1 MFQMQVLPKTIMY
14 RKIGAAI
21 GIDLG
26 TTYSCVGVWQNDQV
40 EIISNDQGNRTM
52 PSCVAF
58 TNGGRLIGEGAKNQI
73 TMNPTN
79 TIYDA
84 KRLIGRRFND
94 TKLQEDIKLWPFKVI
109 KGTSDIP
116 MIVVSHNGE
125 DKEFSAEEISSMV
138 LIKLK
143 EAAEKFLGKTVR
155 DAVITVPAYFDDSQR
170 QATKDAGHV
179 AGLNVLQIINEPT
192 SAAIA
197 YGLDMKNDIARDIN
211 VLIFDLGGG
220 TFDVSLVT
228 IDKKG
233 TITVKAVAGDTH
245 LGGQDFDNA
254 MVDYFVEQFKRK
266 HKADI
271 SANKKALSRLREAC
285 EKAKRVL
292 SSIIDTTIDIDNL
305 HDGVDFS
312 MRISRAKFEKLNE
325 DFFSNCIKMV
335 ETCLADAEMN
345 KKQIDEVVLVGGS
358 TRIPKVQQ
366 LLKDFFQG
374 KELSKKIHV
383 DEAVAYGATV
393 LAAKLTGYTGK
404 RVSNL
409 VLIDVVPLSLGIE
422 IYGGSLSVLIKRNS
436 PIPVKKEGIYVN
448 VQDYQDTLPFN
459 VYQGERSM
467 AKDNNW
473 LGKFDVAIPP
483 LPKGLSKVNVI
494 FDIDA
499 NGILNCSGVELTTSL
514 KKGIMVT
521 NYKDR
526 LSTRNIEKMLDDAH
540 KYKLQDEEN
549 MKKVFVRNA
558 LEDYIYDVKSK
569 IKKIGNTSKTFTKK
583 ELEIMEIAIEK
594 ASEILNE
601 SRLAGFDE
609 YQKALNQLEKV
620 CLPIIA
626 QHV

>member
-1 MFQMQVLPKTIMY
+1 MN
-14 RKIGAAI
+14 RKSCTAI

-73 TMNPTN
+73 AMNTTN

-94 TKLQEDIKLWPFKVI
+94 TKLQEDMKLWPFDVI
-109 KGTSDIP
+109 KGSNNIP
-116 MIVVSHNGE
+116 MIVVTYNGE
-125 DKEFSAEEISSMV
+125 KKEFSAEEISSMV

-197 YGLDMKNDIARDIN
+197 YGLDMKNDIVRDIN

-254 MVDYFVEQFKRK
+254 MVDYFVEELKRK
-266 HKADI
+266 HSIDV
-271 SANKKALSRLREAC
+271 SVNKKALSRLRGAC
-285 EKAKRVL
+285 ERAKRVL
-292 SSIIDTTIDIDNL
+292 SSIIDTTIDIESL
-305 HDGVDFS
+305 QDGVDFS

-325 DFFSNCIKMV
+325 DFFSKCIEMV
-335 ETCLADAEMN
+335 EKCLSDAEMN
-345 KKQIDEVVLVGGS
+345 KRNIDEVVLVGGS

-366 LLKDFFQG
+366 LLKDLFQG
-374 KELSKKIHV
+374 KELSKKIHA

-393 LAAKLTGYTGK
+393 LAAKLTGCTGK
-404 RVSNL
+404 KVDNL
-409 VLIDVVPLSLGIE
+409 VLIDVVPLSLGVAIHD
-422 IYGGSLSVLIKRNS
+422 GSLSVIVKRNS
-436 PIPVKKEGIYVN
+436 SIPAKKEINYCTVYDN
-448 VQDYQDTLPFN
+448 QDSITFN
-459 VYQGERSM
+459 VYQGERSR
-467 AKDNNW
+467 AIDNNW
-473 LGKFDVAIPP
+473 LGKFEVAVPCA
-483 LPKGLSKVNVI
+483 PKGKSKVRVV

-499 NGILNCSGVELTTSL
+499 NGILNCSGVELTTGL
-514 KKGIMVT
+514 KRGIIIT
-521 NYKDR
+521 NYKER

-540 KYKLQDEEN
+540 KYKLQDEEY
-549 MKKVFVRNA
+549 KKTTSVRSA

-569 IKKIGNTSKTFTKK
+569 IKKIGKTTKTFNKK
-583 ELEIMEIAIEK
+583 DLEIMETAIEK
-594 ASEILNE
+594 ASEILKE
-601 SRLAGFDE
+601 SPLADFDE

>member
-1 MFQMQVLPKTIMY
+1 MN
-14 RKIGAAI
+14 RKSCTAI

-73 TMNPTN
+73 AMNTTN

-94 TKLQEDIKLWPFKVI
+94 TKLQEDMKLWPFDVI
-109 KGTSDIP
+109 KGSNNIP
-116 MIVVSHNGE
+116 MIVVTYNGE
-125 DKEFSAEEISSMV
+125 KKEFSAEEISSMV

-197 YGLDMKNDIARDIN
+197 YGLDMKNDIVRDIN

-266 HKADI
+266 HSIDV
-271 SANKKALSRLREAC
+271 SVNKKALSRLRGAC
-285 EKAKRVL
+285 ERAKRVL
-292 SSIIDTTIDIDNL
+292 SSIIDTTIDIESL

-325 DFFSNCIKMV
+325 DFFSKCIEMV
-335 ETCLADAEMN
+335 EKCLGDAEMN
-345 KKQIDEVVLVGGS
+345 KRNIDEVVLVGGS

-374 KELSKKIHV
+374 KELSKKIHA

-393 LAAKLTGYTGK
+393 LAAKLTGCTGK
-404 RVSNL
+404 KVDNL
-409 VLIDVVPLSLGIE
+409 VLIDVVPLSLGVAIHD
-422 IYGGSLSVLIKRNS
+422 GSLSVIVKRNS
-436 PIPVKKEGIYVN
+436 SIPAKKERNYCTVYDN
-448 VQDYQDTLPFN
+448 QDSITFN
-459 VYQGERSM
+459 VYQGERSR
-467 AKDNNW
+467 AIDNNW
-473 LGKFDVAIPP
+473 LGKFEVAVPCA
-483 LPKGLSKVNVI
+483 PKGKSQVRVI

-499 NGILNCSGVELTTSL
+499 NGILNCSGVELTTGL
-514 KKGIMVT
+514 KRGIIIT
-521 NYKDR
+521 NYKER

-540 KYKLQDEEN
+540 KYKLQDEEY
-549 MKKVFVRNA
+549 KKTNSVRNA

-569 IKKIGNTSKTFTKK
+569 IKKIGKTTKMFNK
-583 ELEIMEIAIEK
+583 KDLEIMETAIEK
-594 ASEILNE
+594 ASEILKE
-601 SRLAGFDE
+601 SPLADFDE

>member
-1 MFQMQVLPKTIMY
+1 MD
-14 RKIGAAI
+14 RKAVAAI

-58 TNGGRLIGEGAKNQI
+58 TNCGRLIGEGAKNQ
-73 TMNPTN
+73 TAMNPTN

-94 TKLQEDIKLWPFKVI
+94 AKLQEDIKLWPFKVI
-109 KGTSDIP
+109 KGTSNIP
-116 MIVVSHNGE
+116 KIVVSYNGE
-125 DKEFSAEEISSMV
+125 EKEFSAEEISSMV

-143 EAAEKFLGKTVR
+143 EAAEKFLGNVVR

-197 YGLDMKNDIARDIN
+197 YGLDMRNNITRQIN

-228 IDKKG
+228 IDKNS

-245 LGGQDFDNA
+245 LGGQDFDST

-266 HKADI
+266 HKIDI
-271 SANKKALSRLREAC
+271 SVNKKALSRLRVAC

-292 SSIIDTTIDIDNL
+292 SSIIDTIIDIDSL

-325 DFFSNCIKMV
+325 DFFSKCIEMV
-335 ETCLADAEMN
+335 EKCLGDAQMN
-345 KKQIDEVVLVGGS
+345 KKDIDEVVLVGGS

-366 LLKDFFQG
+366 MLTDFFQG
-374 KELSKKIHV
+374 KELSKKIHA

-393 LAAKLTGYTGK
+393 LAGKLTGCTGK
-404 RVSNL
+404 RVKNL
-409 VLIDVVPLSLGIE
+409 VLIDVVPLSLGTDL
-422 IYGGSLSVLIKRNS
+422 YDGSMSVIIKRNS
-436 PIPVKKEGIYVN
+436 PIPIKNEKTYVTVEDDQEIIGCN
-448 VQDYQDTLPFN
+448 I
-459 VYQGERSM
+459 YQGERSR
-467 AKDNNW
+467 AVDNNW
-473 LGKFDVAIPP
+473 LGKFNVAVPP
-483 LPKGLSKVNVI
+483 APKRKSKIRVTFSV
-494 FDIDA
+494 DA
-499 NGILNCSGVELTTSL
+499 NGILNCSGVELTTGL
-514 KKGIMVT
+514 KRGLIVT
-521 NYKDR
+521 NYKER
-526 LSTRNIEKMLDDAH
+526 LTTQDIEKMLDDAH
-540 KYKLQDEEN
+540 KYKLQDEEY
-549 MKKVFVRNA
+549 KKKTFVRNA
-558 LEDYIYDVKSK
+558 LEGYIDDVKSK
-569 IKKIGNTSKTFTKK
+569 IKKIGNNTKMIHK
-583 ELEIMEIAIEK
+583 KDMEIMEIAIEK
-594 ASEILNE
+594 ASKILNE
-601 SRLAGFDE
+601 SQLDDFDE
-609 YQKALNQLEKV
+609 YEKALNQLEKV

-626 QHV
+626 KLV

>member
-1 MFQMQVLPKTIMY
+1 MN
-14 RKIGAAI
+14 RRGSAAI

-40 EIISNDQGNRTM
+40 EIVANDQGNRTM

-73 TMNPTN
+73 AMNITN

-84 KRLIGRRFND
+84 KRLIGRRFTD
-94 TKLQEDIKLWPFKVI
+94 TKLQEDMKSWPFDVI
-109 KGTSDIP
+109 KGSNNIP
-116 MIVVSHNGE
+116 MIVVTYNGE
-125 DKEFSAEEISSMV
+125 KKEFSAEEISSMV

-143 EAAEKFLGKTVR
+143 EAAEKFLGKVVR

-197 YGLDMKNDIARDIN
+197 YGLDMKNDIVRDIN

-220 TFDVSLVT
+220 TFDVSLVN
-228 IDKKG
+228 IDTNG

-266 HKADI
+266 HNIDV
-271 SANKKALSRLREAC
+271 SVNKKALSRLRVAC

-292 SSIIDTTIDIDNL
+292 SSIIDTTIDIDGF

-312 MRISRAKFEKLNE
+312 MRISRAMFEKLNE
-325 DFFSNCIKMV
+325 DFFSKCIEMV
-335 ETCLADAEMN
+335 EKCLADAEMN
-345 KKQIDEVVLVGGS
+345 KWQIDEVVLVGGS

-393 LAAKLTGYTGK
+393 LAAKLTGCTGK
-404 RVSNL
+404 KVSNL
-409 VLIDVVPLSLGIE
+409 VLIDVVPLSLGVDLHD
-422 IYGGSLSVLIKRNS
+422 GSFNVIIKRNS
-436 PIPVKKEGIYVN
+436 SIPTKNERNYYTVLDNQESI
-448 VQDYQDTLPFN
+448 TFN
-459 VYQGERSM
+459 VYQGERSR
-467 AKDNNW
+467 AIDNNW
-473 LGKFDVAIPP
+473 LGRFVVAVPRAPKGRSSVRVTFDV
-483 LPKGLSKVNVI
+483 
-494 FDIDA
+494 DA
-499 NGILNCSGVELTTSL
+499 NGILNCSGVELTTGQ
-514 KKGIMVT
+514 KIAITIT
-521 NYKDR
+521 NYKER
-526 LSTRNIEKMLDDAH
+526 LSTRNIEKMLEDAH
-540 KYKLQDEEN
+540 KYKLQDEEYE
-549 MKKVFVRNA
+549 KTTSVRNA

-569 IKKIGNTSKTFTKK
+569 IKKIGNTTKRFNNK
-583 ELEIMEIAIEK
+583 DLEIMEIAIEK
-594 ASEILNE
+594 ASEILKE
-601 SRLAGFDE
+601 SQLADFGQ

>member
-1 MFQMQVLPKTIMY
+1 MNRYV
-14 RKIGAAI
+14 AVAI

-73 TMNPTN
+73 SMNPTN

-84 KRLIGRRFND
+84 KRLIGRRFSD
-94 TKLQEDIKLWPFKVI
+94 TKLQEDMKLWPFEVI
-109 KGTSDIP
+109 KGSNNIP
-116 MIVVSHNGE
+116 KILVSYNGE
-125 DKEFSAEEISSMV
+125 NKEFSAEEISSMV

-197 YGLDMKNDIARDIN
+197 YGLDMKNDIVRDIN

-233 TITVKAVAGDTH
+233 TIAVKAVAGDTH
-245 LGGQDFDNA
+245 LGGQDFDNT
-254 MVDYFVEQFKRK
+254 MVDFFVEQFKRK
-266 HKADI
+266 HSIDI
-271 SANKKALSRLREAC
+271 GKNKRALSRLRVAC

-292 SSIIDTTIDIDNL
+292 SSIIDTTVDIDSL

-325 DFFSNCIKMV
+325 DFFSKCIEMV
-335 ETCLADAEMN
+335 EKCLGDAELH

-366 LLKDFFQG
+366 LLKDFFLG
-374 KELSKKIHV
+374 KELSKKIHA

-393 LAAKLTGYTGK
+393 LAAKLIGCSGK
-404 RVSNL
+404 KVSNL
-409 VLIDVVPLSLGIE
+409 VLIDVVPLSLGVE
-422 IYGGSLSVLIKRNS
+422 VRDGSLSIIVNRNS
-436 PIPVKKEGIYVN
+436 SIPTKKERNYVTAD
-448 VQDYQDTLPFN
+448 DYQKVITFN
-459 VYQGERSM
+459 VYQGERTR
-467 AKDNNW
+467 AVDNNW
-473 LGKFDVAIPP
+473 LGKFEVAVPP
-483 LPKGLSKVNVI
+483 APKGKSQVRVA

-499 NGILNCSGVELTTSL
+499 NGILNCSGVELTTGL
-514 KKGIMVT
+514 KKGIIIT
-521 NYKDR
+521 NYKER
-526 LSTRNIEKMLDDAH
+526 LSTENIEKMLDDAH
-540 KYKLQDEEN
+540 KYKLKDEDY
-549 MKKVFVRNA
+549 KKTIFARNA
-558 LEDYIYDVKSK
+558 LEGYIDDVKSK
-569 IKKIGNTSKTFTKK
+569 IKKIGNTTKRFNNK
-583 ELEIMEIAIEK
+583 DLQLMETAIEK
-594 ASEILNE
+594 ASEILKQ
-601 SRLAGFDE
+601 SRVVDFDE

>member
-1 MFQMQVLPKTIMY
+1 MNRRGSV
-14 RKIGAAI
+14 AI

-40 EIISNDQGNRTM
+40 EIVANDQGNRTM

-73 TMNPTN
+73 AMNITN

-84 KRLIGRRFND
+84 KRLIGRRFSD
-94 TKLQEDIKLWPFKVI
+94 TKLQEDMKSWPFDVI
-109 KGTSDIP
+109 KGSNNIP
-116 MIVVSHNGE
+116 MIVVTYNGE
-125 DKEFSAEEISSMV
+125 KKEFSAEEISSMV

-143 EAAEKFLGKTVR
+143 EAAEKFLGKVVR

-197 YGLDMKNDIARDIN
+197 YGLDMKNDIVRDIN

-220 TFDVSLVT
+220 TFDVSLVN
-228 IDKKG
+228 IDTNG

-266 HKADI
+266 HNIDV
-271 SANKKALSRLREAC
+271 SVNKRALSRLRVAC

-292 SSIIDTTIDIDNL
+292 SSIIDTTIDIDSF

-312 MRISRAKFEKLNE
+312 MRISRAMFEKLNE
-325 DFFSNCIKMV
+325 DFFSKCIEMV
-335 ETCLADAEMN
+335 EKCLGDAEMN
-345 KKQIDEVVLVGGS
+345 KWQIDEVVLVGGS

-393 LAAKLTGYTGK
+393 LAAKLTGCTGK
-404 RVSNL
+404 KVSNL
-409 VLIDVVPLSLGIE
+409 VLIDVVPLSLGVDLHD
-422 IYGGSLSVLIKRNS
+422 GSFNVIIKRNS
-436 PIPVKKEGIYVN
+436 SIPTKNERNYYTVMDNQESI
-448 VQDYQDTLPFN
+448 TFN
-459 VYQGERSM
+459 VYQGERSR
-467 AKDNNW
+467 AIDNNW
-473 LGKFDVAIPP
+473 LGRFAVAVPRAPKGRSSVRVAFDV
-483 LPKGLSKVNVI
+483 
-494 FDIDA
+494 DA
-499 NGILNCSGVELTTSL
+499 NGILNCSGVELTTGQ
-514 KKGIMVT
+514 KIAITIT
-521 NYKDR
+521 NYKER
-526 LSTRNIEKMLDDAH
+526 LSTRNIEKMLEVAH
-540 KYKLQDEEN
+540 KYKLQDEEYE
-549 MKKVFVRNA
+549 KTTSVRNA

-569 IKKIGNTSKTFTKK
+569 IKKIGNTTKRFNNK
-583 ELEIMEIAIEK
+583 DLEIMEIAIEK
-594 ASEILNE
+594 ASEILKE
-601 SRLAGFDE
+601 SQLADSGQ

-620 CLPIIA
+620 CVPIIA